1 MRLKHATHNSQPYKL
16 TTRIPM
22 SSIISVNELRKTYT
36 MGLNKVHALKS
47 ISLNINKNEY
57 VALMGPSGSGKSTLM
72 NLLGCLDTQTA
83 GEYILNDI
91 NVSTMEDSDLAE
103 VRNKEIGFVFQTF
116 NLLPRLS
123 ALQNVALPL
132 VYSGMSKSKRLARA
146 QEVLGMVGLGDR
158 VEHKP
163 NELSGGQRQR
173 VAIAR
178 ALVNNPAII
187 LADEPTGNLDT
198 KTSIE
203 IMGIFEEIHK
213 RGNTVILVTHEPD
226 IAEHAHR
233 VIRLRDGLVESDE
246 KNENIVS
253 AFDPE
258 HRYNVG

>member
-1 MRLKHATHNSQPYKL
+1 MA
-16 TTRIPM
+16 
-22 SSIISVNELRKTYT
+22 IISINNLAKVYV
-36 MGLNKVHALKS
+36 MGSTEVHALKS
-47 ISLNINKNEY
+47 VSLAIERNEY

-72 NLLGCLDTQTA
+72 NLLGCLDTPTS
-83 GEYILNDI
+83 GEYELNGI
-91 NVSTMEDSDLAE
+91 NVSTMVDSDLAE
-103 VRNKEIGFVFQTF
+103 VRNSEIGFVFQTF

-123 ALQNVALPL
+123 SLENVALPL

-146 QEVLGMVGLGDR
+146 QEVLDMVGLGDR
-158 VEHKP
+158 VDHKP

-203 IMGIFEEIHK
+203 IMAIFEEIQK

-233 VIRLRDGLVESDE
+233 IIRLRDGLVESDVR
-246 KNENIVS
+246 NENVVLAS
-253 AFDPE
+253 DPT
-258 HRYNVG
+258 HRYSAGDLSIK

>member
-1 MRLKHATHNSQPYKL
+1 MA
-16 TTRIPM
+16 
-22 SSIISVNELRKTYT
+22 IISINNLAKVYV
-36 MGLNKVHALKS
+36 MGSTEVHALKS
-47 ISLNINKNEY
+47 VSLAIERNEY

-72 NLLGCLDTQTA
+72 NLLGCLDTPTS
-83 GEYILNDI
+83 GEYELNGI
-91 NVSTMEDSDLAE
+91 NVSTMVDSDLAE
-103 VRNKEIGFVFQTF
+103 VRNSEIGFVFQTF

-123 ALQNVALPL
+123 SLENVALPL

-146 QEVLGMVGLGDR
+146 QEVLDMVGLGDR
-158 VEHKP
+158 VDHKP

-203 IMGIFEEIHK
+203 IMAIFEEIQK

-233 VIRLRDGLVESDE
+233 IIRLRDGLVESDVR
-246 KNENIVS
+246 NENIVLAS
-253 AFDPE
+253 DPT
-258 HRYNVG
+258 HRYSSGNLTVK